1 MLNSSEIDGCQEDGA
16 KLLKEYSGELTLRIH
31 PGLHA
36 ELAARTFAAGK
47 TVNQWLAEL
56 IEQAVCED

>member
-1 MLNSSEIDGCQEDGA
+1 MLNSSEINGRREDG
-16 KLLKEYSGELTLRIH
+16 KKPLKEYSGELTLRIH

-36 ELAARTFAAGK
+36 EIAARAFASGK
-47 TVNQWLAEL
+47 SVNRWLAEL